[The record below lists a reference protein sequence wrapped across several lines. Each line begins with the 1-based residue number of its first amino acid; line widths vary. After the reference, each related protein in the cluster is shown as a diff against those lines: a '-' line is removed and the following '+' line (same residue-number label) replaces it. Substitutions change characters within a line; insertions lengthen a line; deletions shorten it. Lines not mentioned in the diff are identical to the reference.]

1 MNKKIGDD
9 RRYSFED
16 FIADKHIDR
25 QTDRQTDTLITIL
38 RSPIGVEVTN
48 TLSMRLRMLAT
59 VSRPTR
65 CSDVALTSPEV
76 EARYQRKHDVY
87 S

>member
-25 QTDRQTDTLITIL
+25 QTDTLITIL
-38 RSPIGVEVTN
+38 RSPIGVGVTN

-65 CSDVALTSPEV
+65 CSEVALTSPPEV
-76 EARYQRKHDVY
+76 EARYQRKHAAY